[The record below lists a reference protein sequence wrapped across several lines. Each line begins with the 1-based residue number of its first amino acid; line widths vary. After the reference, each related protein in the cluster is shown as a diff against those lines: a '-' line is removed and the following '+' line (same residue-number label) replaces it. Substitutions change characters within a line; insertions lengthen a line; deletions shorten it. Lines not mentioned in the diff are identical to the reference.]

1 MKFEKKYVA
10 LGDNSSHSYIF
21 YAAGTGIY
29 EVHDV
34 YVYEEFSDYNY
45 TLSGQVEFVWRE
57 ASDGAV
63 YLFETDVKYNS
74 DHTEGKTLA
83 VTHRP
88 IYFSEDF
95 LVYRNGENVATR
107 FIIEGSELD
116 NILEN

>member
-1 MKFEKKYVA
+1 MKFEKNYVA

-21 YAAGTGIY
+21 YADGTGIY

-74 DHTEGKTLA
+74 DHTEGKTLS

-95 LVYRNGENVATR
+95 LVYRGGLRV
-107 FIIEGSELD
+107 
-116 NILEN
+116 